1 MTGRF
6 TIVLLIKILSKLFM
20 MCTISC
26 ATLCSSRGYP
36 CPPWQRRLTEIPRER
51 VVSNVFKGKYN
62 AELEFLEGWCVDGEG
77 GGGFKLK
84 KPSMSDG
91 AGRFVEHKK
100 ACNVIDAQGTL
111 RAILASCVLFKLPK
125 CICCITLIGP
135 LQLGS

>member
-1 MTGRF
+1 MFLKESIMLNWNFWRVGVWMGR
-6 TIVLLIKILSKLFM
+6 
-20 MCTISC
+20 
-26 ATLCSSRGYP
+26 
-36 CPPWQRRLTEIPRER
+36 
-51 VVSNVFKGKYN
+51 
-62 AELEFLEGWCVDGEG
+62 G

-111 RAILASCVLFKLPK
+111 RAILVSCVLFKLPK